1 MCPETIRSRTLECML
16 FAQHTGD
23 PHHQA
28 LLLDLAHSW
37 ANLAN
42 ALDRYQL
49 FAEAAE
55 AKLIYGRKSEER
67 PHSPRVAQR
76 VRKKLNR
83 LTRSPSLYRRRKK
96 IQLRP
101 AIAAMS
107 GGSQKRYLKCRV

>member
-1 MCPETIRSRTLECML
+1 MCPKTIRSRTLECML
-16 FAQHTGD
+16 FAQHTISD
-23 PHHQA
+23 PEHQA
-28 LLLDLAHSW
+28 LVLDLAYCW

-42 ALDRYQL
+42 TLDRYQL

-55 AKLIYGRKSEER
+55 AKLINGAKSKER
-67 PHSPRVAQR
+67 PRSPKVEQR

-101 AIAAMS
+101 AIAA
-107 GGSQKRYLKCRV
+107 R